1 MPILGC
7 STKLTPDD
15 DIGAPRFGG
24 ALVHCPQHR
33 QAPVARRCLAT
44 RVGAL
49 TSSAA
54 RTRPWARPAQASTS
68 SLSDADSAAEFRRS
82 SDHARFESPLQ
93 VFRLRLLVARLTPA
107 RQKRPRH
114 LARLPRLYRH
124 STGSEARSLLLACCR
139 RFHRYASLRSLT
151 YILKL
156 PLRQTRTFGVQTNIH
171 STCSSTKPSSP
182 SRPSCSPSSSLA
194 PKHSV
199 SCLPPLYSALLR
211 RD

>member
-15 DIGAPRFGG
+15 DIGAPKIGG

-68 SLSDADSAAEFRRS
+68 SLPDADSAAEFRRS
-82 SDHARFESPLQ
+82 SDHARFDRSAAKESATLRSAATPLSSLDRLGGAARLLSPLPSLRQSAFSHIYPSILFTRHGLSSSKQTSIQHAVQQ
-93 VFRLRLLVARLTPA
+93 V
-107 RQKRPRH
+107 H
-114 LARLPRLYRH
+114 HRLPGPPAHRPHRRH
-124 STGSEARSLLLACCR
+124 PST
-139 RFHRYASLRSLT
+139 
-151 YILKL
+151 
-156 PLRQTRTFGVQTNIH
+156 V
-171 STCSSTKPSSP
+171 
-182 SRPSCSPSSSLA
+182 
-194 PKHSV
+194 
-199 SCLPPLYSALLR
+199 
-211 RD
+211 

>member
-15 DIGAPRFGG
+15 DIGAPRIGG

-68 SLSDADSAAEFRRS
+68 SLPDADSAAEFRRS
-82 SDHARFESPLQ
+82 SDHARFDRSAAKESATLRSAATPLSSLDRLGGAARLLSPL
-93 VFRLRLLVARLTPA
+93 P
-107 RQKRPRH
+107 
-114 LARLPRLYRH
+114 
-124 STGSEARSLLLACCR
+124 
-139 RFHRYASLRSLT
+139 SLRQSASLT
-151 YILKL
+151 YIPKH
-156 PLRQTRTFGVQTNIH
+156 PLHQTRPVIVQTNIH
-171 STCSSTKPSSP
+171 STCSSTSPSSP